1 MIAMKYVENTIVSLH
16 ICIYYLYSTDC
27 VIRTL
32 VAKYF
37 NKIQDRQEEEG
48 RVEPPRHCVTVHN
61 TVITLLSTPALPSPT
76 DYSCDPQEE
85 RSKYRQQ
92 TRRIYVSS
100 SSR

>member
-37 NKIQDRQEEEG
+37 NKIQDRHSRAPQTL
-48 RVEPPRHCVTVHN
+48 RDSTLHCCYSAFYPR
-61 TVITLLSTPALPSPT
+61 LALT
-76 DYSCDPQEE
+76 H
-85 RSKYRQQ
+85 
-92 TRRIYVSS
+92 
-100 SSR
+100 